1 MSLGEKSL
9 IQNYSITPQDLE
21 MFAEY
26 FSIIHHIDGRIRLRA
41 SAKLK
46 KFLQENDTI
55 NPFNILEA
63 IEASPAI
70 KSIKFNKII
79 GSLTIQYDT
88 NLFEPIY
95 WESCIK
101 GERLEEIAQK
111 INLMIK
117 EIG

>member
-26 FSIIHHIDGRIRLRA
+26 FSIIHHIDGRIRLRS

-111 INLMIK
+111 INWMIK